1 MLATYLAAAEKMCYM
16 LGQCEGGPLGID
28 LRSEI
33 SLQRS
38 IENEAQMRYADARQR
53 LLTAAR
59 LGFDHSN

>member
-1 MLATYLAAAEKMCYM
+1 MLATYLAAAEKMCHM
-16 LGQCEGGPLGID
+16 LGQCDGGPLGVD

-38 IENEAQMRYADARQR
+38 IENEAQMQYTDTRQR

-59 LGFDHSN
+59 LGFDRSE